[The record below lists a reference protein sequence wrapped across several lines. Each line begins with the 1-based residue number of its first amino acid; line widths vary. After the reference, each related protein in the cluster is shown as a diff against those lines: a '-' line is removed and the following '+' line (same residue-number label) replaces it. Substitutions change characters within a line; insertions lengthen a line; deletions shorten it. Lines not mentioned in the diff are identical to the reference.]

1 MEGGIINQ
9 EDAVVTNLVEE
20 LMILLIKVLSRRK
33 KFNLEE
39 EVGTCQEEE
48 GISKEEEEVTCINNK
63 IRKEKEKISNPD
75 LVKSLIRE
83 EGIFIIKEEEEIF
96 KREVEVISNIEIDKI
111 MNLCRGEICLNIK
124 GFNLAEKINKIPN
137 L

>member
-63 IRKEKEKISNPD
+63 IRKEKEKISNQD
-75 LVKSLIRE
+75 LVKSL
-83 EGIFIIKEEEEIF
+83 IKEEEEIF